1 MQRQNVC
8 IGEYPIVRASGID
21 APPEKTGAF
30 RRFQV
35 GDAHEDSFVFMF

>member
-8 IGEYPIVRASGID
+8 SGGYHIVSASGIG
-21 APPEKTGAF
+21 APTEKTGAF